1 MKKLAFLIA
10 IGLMVLGVEDMVQ
23 RTLKP
28 LDTPPVTAWVKLKEL
43 FH

>member
-10 IGLMVLGVEDMVQ
+10 FGLMVLGVEDMVQ

-28 LDTPPVTAWVKLKEL
+28 LDAPTVTAWVKLKEL